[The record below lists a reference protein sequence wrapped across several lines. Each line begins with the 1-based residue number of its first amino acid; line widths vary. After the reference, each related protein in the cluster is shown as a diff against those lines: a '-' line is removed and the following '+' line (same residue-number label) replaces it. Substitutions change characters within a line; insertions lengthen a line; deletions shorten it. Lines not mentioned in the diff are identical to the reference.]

1 MFKKTLAAIVLSL
14 VAVVAIPT
22 AANAAGYVPSGDVS
36 VSGSATPG
44 GTDTVSFGAG
54 SFNGS
59 ENVSFSV
66 TGNGTA
72 TLSTF
77 RAATVTLT
85 KQASASGAVSV
96 NVTLPSNASGTYTV
110 TATGLTSGN
119 VGTAAITV
127 SPADSAVGGSSSSNS
142 GNGLADTGST
152 VPMLLIWG
160 AAGAIILGFA
170 LFFVRG
176 LVRRQRARA

>member
-22 AANAAGYVPSGDVS
+22 AANAAGYVPSGNVS

-77 RAATVTLT
+77 RAATVSLT

-119 VGTAAITV
+119 VGTASITV
-127 SPADSAVGGSSSSNS
+127 SPADSAVGGSSNS

-152 VPMLLIWG
+152 VPMLLVWG

>member
-54 SFNGS
+54 SFTGS

-66 TGNGTA
+66 TGNGTP

-96 NVTLPSNASGTYTV
+96 NVTLPTNASGTYTL

-119 VGTAAITV
+119 VGTASITV
-127 SPADSAVGGSSSSNS
+127 SPADSAVGGSSSNS